1 MIKENK
7 ILSIAEAKEYVK
19 GSEKKEEVIKFI
31 KDFTKLSAKDALEI
45 RKSLE
50 EMNLMKIKLEH
61 IAKVIDIMPENK
73 EELNKIFVNVSLS
86 EDETAKILDK
96 IKKFK

>member
-61 IAKVIDIMPENK
+61 IAKVIDIMPENQ